1 MIYQTFKSDNCIE
14 ISIIKG
20 EKIMKKIILLV
31 VVGILVL
38 SGLGAAEIQKDNT
51 ETQQTLEIFTFSE
64 PSFEE
69 NEQNQYGSIK
79 LNEPTS
85 YLMNPGEPI
94 LPVLNVKYTYP
105 VGTHIKDV
113 TVVFS
118 ERKDQVLSRKIMPAL
133 APVPLLEKTVIDSED
148 IEENSEVYESSQ
160 LYPKEPYQYSIHA
173 GLEGQEHVI
182 ILNLRCYP
190 VQYSPEQNTIYYAES
205 MDVEV
210 NYELPKDP
218 VVFLDEYDMVIIAPN
233 KFSAKLQPLIDH
245 KNDLGISTTLKT
257 TEEIYDE
264 YDGRDAPE
272 DIKLFIHDVIDPEG
286 LNWGINYVLL
296 VGGMKSLIFGT
307 PRDDVNQGTQSWHL
321 PVRYTNLRDD
331 GGVYDPGYISDLYYA
346 DIYKVEG
353 RAMVFDDW
361 DSNDDDVFAK
371 WSNQV
376 GQTDELDHYPDV
388 ALGRLACRN
397 TFEVQIVVNKIIA
410 YESTAANPSWFNKM
424 IVVGGDSHDDA
435 GTDFI
440 EGELVGDKALTF
452 MDGFDPIKLYTS
464 YQESDPDN
472 TPTPQNIGR
481 EMTAGAGFVL
491 FDGHGHPGSWN
502 THWNGYFGWDDTP
515 GGISVNRFPLL
526 FNREKLP
533 IVLVGACH
541 NSQFNVTLL
550 GTVLQRPMM
559 WTHGAPVPE
568 CWSWW
573 LVRKIGGGSIA
584 SFGSTGL
591 GYGYVG
597 NYSDIDGDGNDEP
610 DCLEGLGGYV
620 EITFFRNYDEGIEVL
635 GDLWSA
641 TMTDYLDVFPSMG
654 DKIQMKQ
661 IQEWPILGDPSLMI
675 GGYS

>member
-1 MIYQTFKSDNCIE
+1 
-14 ISIIKG
+14 
-20 EKIMKKIILLV
+20 MKKIILLV

-69 NEQNQYGSIK
+69 NEQNQYASIK

-85 YLMNPGEPI
+85 YLMNLGEPI

-205 MDVEV
+205 MEVEV

-218 VVFLDEYDMVIIAPN
+218 VLFLDEYDMVIIAPN

-331 GGVYDPGYISDLYYA
+331 GDVYDPGYISDLYYA

-371 WSNQV
+371 WSNQA

-397 TFEVQIVVNKIIA
+397 KFEVQIVVNKIIA

-597 NYSDIDGDGNDEP
+597 NHSDIDGDGIDEP

>member
-1 MIYQTFKSDNCIE
+1 
-14 ISIIKG
+14 
-20 EKIMKKIILLV
+20 MKKIILLV

-69 NEQNQYGSIK
+69 NEQNQYASIK

-205 MDVEV
+205 MEVEV

-218 VVFLDEYDMVIIAPN
+218 VLFLDEYDMVIIAPN

-371 WSNQV
+371 WSNQA

-397 TFEVQIVVNKIIA
+397 KFEVQIVVNKIIA

>member
-1 MIYQTFKSDNCIE
+1 
-14 ISIIKG
+14 
-20 EKIMKKIILLV
+20 
-31 VVGILVL
+31 
-38 SGLGAAEIQKDNT
+38 
-51 ETQQTLEIFTFSE
+51 
-64 PSFEE
+64 
-69 NEQNQYGSIK
+69 
-79 LNEPTS
+79 
-85 YLMNPGEPI
+85 
-94 LPVLNVKYTYP
+94 
-105 VGTHIKDV
+105 
-113 TVVFS
+113 
-118 ERKDQVLSRKIMPAL
+118 
-133 APVPLLEKTVIDSED
+133 
-148 IEENSEVYESSQ
+148 
-160 LYPKEPYQYSIHA
+160 
-173 GLEGQEHVI
+173 
-182 ILNLRCYP
+182 
-190 VQYSPEQNTIYYAES
+190 
-205 MDVEV
+205 
-210 NYELPKDP
+210 
-218 VVFLDEYDMVIIAPN
+218 
-233 KFSAKLQPLIDH
+233 
-245 KNDLGISTTLKT
+245 
-257 TEEIYDE
+257 
-264 YDGRDAPE
+264 
-272 DIKLFIHDVIDPEG
+272 
-286 LNWGINYVLL
+286 
-296 VGGMKSLIFGT
+296 MKSLIFGT

-597 NYSDIDGDGNDEP
+597 NHSDIDGDGIDEP